1 MRRTLIIKYYYKVGT
16 GFAGC
21 DDEGILEAKNEEEA
35 MELARQYS
43 IDNAEMYGM
52 YQDPD
57 AFGDLDT
64 IGTPICEDEYTEEE
78 LEDLEV
84 EGYEDATGELDYY
97 VEVYNEEEHGWL
109 TE

>member
-1 MRRTLIIKYYYKVGT
+1 MITYYYKVGT

-21 DDEGILEAKNEEEA
+21 DDEGLLKAKDEEAA

-52 YQDPD
+52 YQDGD

-64 IGTPICEDEYTEEE
+64 LGTPINEEDYTEEE
-78 LEDLEV
+78 LEDLEY
-84 EGYEDATGELDYY
+84 EGYEDATGELTY
-97 VEVYNEEEHGWL
+97 EIEIFNEEKHGYL
-109 TE
+109 EE

>member
-1 MRRTLIIKYYYKVGT
+1 MVKYYYKVGT

-21 DDEGILEAKNEEEA
+21 DEEGLLEAKNEEAA
-35 MELARQYS
+35 MELASQYS

-64 IGTPICEDEYTEEE
+64 IGTLIDENEYTEEE
-78 LEDLEV
+78 LKELQYKA
-84 EGYEDATGELDYY
+84 YEDAVGELVYE
-97 VEVYNEEEHGWL
+97 VEIFDEEEHSWL